1 MPDNANVPKEHITN
15 DQIEALFN
23 LADEI
28 VRAPS
33 RFDKKFI
40 IENLALGVADLCGVV
55 ERLGARLADFEEHGV
70 DEFAA
75 DLAERAG
82 IRSMGIRNGGFNMDI
97 AEARE
102 ITAIY
107 VAVARAMLGD
117 AENYSETRVD
127 VPADHVELELKLA
140 GEMERYVFTVQ
151 RAGKVTP
158 HEARV
163 KAERERD
170 DARALAV
177 ACRES
182 IDQMPI
188 MLSDFIGVDYEELPG
203 WFVGYDNGREMWGG
217 GDA

>member
-1 MPDNANVPKEHITN
+1 MATAKEDLTV

-40 IENLALGVADLCGVV
+40 IENVALGVADLCGVI
-55 ERLGARLADFEEHGV
+55 ERLGARLAEFEEQGI
-70 DEFAA
+70 DKFAA

-82 IRSMGIRNGGFNMDI
+82 IRSMEIRDGGFNMDI
-97 AEARE
+97 VEARE
-102 ITAIY
+102 ITANY
-107 VAVARAMLGD
+107 VAAARAMLGD

-127 VPADHVELELKLA
+127 FPAEHVDLELKLA
-140 GEMERYVFTVQ
+140 GELERYVFTVQ

-163 KAERERD
+163 KAEQERD
-170 DARALAV
+170 DARALAL

-188 MLSDFIGVDYEELPG
+188 MLSDFIGVQYEELPG
-203 WFVGYDNGREMWGG
+203 WFVGYDNGREIWGG
-217 GDA
+217 GNA

>member
-1 MPDNANVPKEHITN
+1 MTTAKDHLTV

-40 IENLALGVADLCGVV
+40 IENVALGVADLCGVI
-55 ERLGARLADFEEHGV
+55 ERLGARLAEFEEQGI
-70 DEFAA
+70 DKFAA

-82 IRSMGIRNGGFNMDI
+82 IRSMEIRDGGFNMDI
-97 AEARE
+97 VEARE
-102 ITAIY
+102 ITANY
-107 VAVARAMLGD
+107 VAAARAMLGD

-127 VPADHVELELKLA
+127 FPAEHVDLELKLA
-140 GEMERYVFTVQ
+140 GELERYVFTVQ

-163 KAERERD
+163 KAEQERD
-170 DARALAV
+170 DARALAL

-188 MLSDFIGVDYEELPG
+188 MLSDFIGVQYEELPG
-203 WFVGYDNGREMWGG
+203 WFVGYDNGREIWGG
-217 GDA
+217 GNA